1 MKNVTLVVP
10 CFNEQDSLPPLFER
24 LDRMLVAYPG
34 WEVLFVNDGSRD
46 TTAAVLE
53 TEVPKRTWARSV
65 DHPRNLGLGAAMH
78 TAFDNT
84 RDSAIVC
91 TIDCDCT
98 YPPERVIELVR
109 ELGEADIAT
118 ASPWHPSLET
128 ADVPW
133 LRQLLSR
140 GVSVLYRLALGRRI
154 YTISSI
160 FRAYRREVL
169 DRVRFDSNGFPAVT
183 EILVKA
189 MLAGYRVTEV
199 PIPLGTRQHGVSKM
213 SVPRAIRGHL
223 DLLAKTVVWK
233 LRGGIIRE

>member
-1 MKNVTLVVP
+1 MEKVTLVVP
-10 CFNEQDSLPPLFER
+10 CFNEQDSLPPLFAR
-24 LDRMLVAYPG
+24 LDRMLTSCPD
-34 WEVLFVNDGSRD
+34 WQVLFINDGSRD
-46 TTAAVLE
+46 ATAAVLD
-53 TEVPKRTWARSV
+53 TEVPKRTWARRV
-65 DHPRNLGLGAAMH
+65 DHPGNKGLGAAMQ

-109 ELGEADIAT
+109 ELDTADIAT
-118 ASPWHPSLET
+118 ASPWHPSLAA

-133 LRQLLSR
+133 LRQFLSR
-140 GVSVLYRLALGRRI
+140 GVSVLYRLALGRRV

-169 DRVRFDSNGFPAVT
+169 DRVRFDSTGFPAVT
-183 EILVKA
+183 EVLVKA

-213 SVPRAIRGHL
+213 SVPQAIRGHL
-223 DLLAKTVVWK
+223 DLLSKTVVWK

>member
-1 MKNVTLVVP
+1 MDKVTLVVP

-24 LDRMLVAYPG
+24 LDRMLPGHPG

-46 TTAAVLE
+46 ATAAVLDA
-53 TEVPKRTWARSV
+53 EVPRRHWARRV
-65 DHPRNLGLGAAMH
+65 DHPRNLGLGAAMR
-78 TAFDNT
+78 TAFEHT
-84 RDSAIVC
+84 RGSAIVC

-98 YPPERVIELVR
+98 YPPERVTELVR
-109 ELGEADIAT
+109 ELGAASIAT
-118 ASPWHPSLET
+118 ASPWHPSLQA

-140 GVSVLYRLALGRRI
+140 GVSVLYRIALGRRI

-160 FRAYRREVL
+160 FRAYRRDVL
-169 DRVRFDSNGFPAVT
+169 DRVRIDSSGFPAVT

-189 MLAGYRVTEV
+189 MLAGYRVVEV

-213 SVPRAIRGHL
+213 SVPQAIRGHL
-223 DLLAKTVVWK
+223 DLLGKTMVWK
-233 LRGGIIRE
+233 YGGGIIRE